1 VFAVMAVAGD
11 AGRDSLAD
19 LRRTIARTPFHR
31 AVEPAD

>member
-1 VFAVMAVAGD
+1 MAVAGD

-19 LRRTIARTPFHR
+19 LRRQTIARTPFHR